1 MKTMLISTGSTESE
15 IEPQAVNEELFILAY
30 RQSAVASKYPV
41 RNHGKRKL
49 IPAFSAAT
57 RFIAVASLL
66 ALTAGRICRAQAD
79 LPDAPKPQAGV
90 AIRNVPRYI
99 LQDQKGIWTSPA
111 HVKIQDLDWL
121 VPLAAGTAL
130 TIATDQ
136 SAMNHVVS
144 KNPSFNSKNIDVS
157 NAMIGGFIAT
167 PVVLYGFGHVWKS
180 PHAREA
186 GILTGEA
193 MLDSVVV
200 EQGMKLAFWRER
212 PSMNNASGH
221 FFKSDAGI
229 DSAFPSSHSVVA
241 WSAAAVLAG
250 EYHSHLT
257 QLLIYSA
264 ATGISLTRVMGQQ
277 HFPSDVLVGSAAG
290 WLVGRYVFRKHHNE
304 ALTTNE
310 DY

>member
-1 MKTMLISTGSTESE
+1 MFAT
-15 IEPQAVNEELFILAY
+15 
-30 RQSAVASKYPV
+30 
-41 RNHGKRKL
+41 
-49 IPAFSAAT
+49 T
-57 RFIAVASLL
+57 RFIAVATLL
-66 ALTAGRICRAQAD
+66 TLTAGRIARAQAD
-79 LPDAPKPQAGV
+79 LPNAPKPQPEV

-99 LQDQKGIWTSPA
+99 LQDQKAIWTSPA
-111 HVKIQDLDWL
+111 HVKIHDLDWL

-144 KNPSFNSKNIDVS
+144 KNPSFNSKNIDAS
-157 NAMIGGFIAT
+157 NAMIGGFIAS
-167 PVVLYGFGHVWKS
+167 PVVLYGVGHVWKS

-193 MLDSVVV
+193 MIDSVVV

-221 FFKSDAGI
+221 FFRSDAGI

-250 EYHSHLT
+250 EYHSRLA
-257 QLLIYSA
+257 QLFIYSA
-264 ATGISLTRVMGQQ
+264 ATGVSLTRVMGQQ
-277 HFPSDVLVGSAAG
+277 HFPSDALVGSAAG
-290 WLVGRYVFRKHHNE
+290 WLVGRYVFRKHHTE
-304 ALTTNE
+304 FLTKE